1 MARYWING
9 TGTWDASD
17 TTHWSA
23 TSGGSSGAS
32 VPSGSDDVV
41 FDSNSGLIGATV
53 TLGYA
58 PTILSFTLGDGSMAS
73 GTSTFNANGYG
84 PSANYFSFI
93 ANSGFTFNLSLGSGT
108 WIAKAWLIGENSGTI
123 NITQGTSTIK
133 IAITVQSENVFLGGG
148 KTYNN
153 VWIDGDGFASAITG
167 SNTFS
172 DLKITTGTYIY
183 FLPNTTQTVSTL
195 TATGTAGHLITL
207 TTDSEIGPIS
217 TGSVTDGG
225 TGYSVSDVLTVYG
238 GNSDA
243 TVTVTGVSSGVITSV
258 TLTTPGTG
266 YSAGSSY
273 TLIGAGDENAVYEVS
288 TLSSVSQFTIS
299 KSSGTVSCDYL
310 DLRNSNATGGATW
323 YAGANS
329 VDTTNNDGW
338 IFTTP
343 SSGRL
348 KYWNGTS
355 WTLKPLKYWN
365 GSSWV
370 EKTLKYWDGDS
381 WES

>member
-53 TLGYA
+53 TLGYS

-73 GTSTFNANGYG
+73 GTSTFNASSYDIT
-84 PSANYFSFI
+84 ANYFTFL
-93 ANSGFTFNLSLGSGT
+93 ANSGFTLNLSLGSGT
-108 WIAKAWLIGENSGTI
+108 WIAKAWQVIESTGTI

-133 IAITVQSENVFLGGG
+133 IAITIQDENVFSGGG

-153 VWIDGDGFASAITG
+153 VWIDGNGFASYIVD
-167 SNTFS
+167 SNTFN
-172 DLKITTGTYIY
+172 DLKITEGTYIY
-183 FLPNTTQTVSTL
+183 FSPSTTQTL
-195 TATGTAGHLITL
+195 TTFTANGTVGNLITL
-207 TTDSEIGPIS
+207 TTDGEIGPIA

-243 TVTVTGVSSGVITSV
+243 TVTVTGASAGVITSV
-258 TLTTPGTG
+258 TLTSPGTG
-266 YSAGSSY
+266 YAVGEYS
-273 TLIGAGDENAVYEVS
+273 LIGAGDENAVYEVL
-288 TLSSVSQFTIS
+288 TLSNVEQFTLS
-299 KSSGTVSCDYL
+299 KPSGTVSCDYL
-310 DLRNSNATGGATW
+310 NISNSNATGGATW

-338 IFTTP
+338 IFTAPQT
-343 SSGRL
+343 SGRL

-355 WTLKPLKYWN
+355 WTLKTLKYWN

-370 EKTLKYWDGDS
+370 EKTLKYWNGSS
-381 WES
+381 WTS